1 MILFNRNPL
10 NRLTFMGN
18 TYHGSKDVKLSVVEW
33 LSKKKHI
40 AIADYQ
46 RSYAWSESHV
56 TAFVET
62 LLDAL
67 ADEERGAGTRAPDI
81 GVVVIE
87 KTKSDETSSDTPS
100 SDASKEER
108 FHVVDGQ
115 QRLLTFSLLVA
126 ALCGETVCGTE
137 NVDRSQS
144 TRLRQLLHP
153 QNLESVIHARRTGR
167 RIRNVLSRRPALTAL
182 PAEERLALLSAVT
195 FSVVEFEHK
204 AGDGS
209 NAAVANFFEPLNTTA
224 KPLNGGQILKAYHM
238 GRILKDEPTQTWACQ
253 SRYEQWFRRSA
264 GEDFELRP
272 FEPVCFNTG
281 ERLSIE
287 RFIDSPVQDARYKL
301 GCGFVQAVQAL
312 LLGQGDWWWE
322 IARQGNERRLPFERL
337 EGTRRNAAPND
348 RPWRAAEPL
357 DFPEAE
363 GFFRTVARLGRVY
376 EAYCRELSALPDF
389 DGWSEEW
396 RKETGFSCL
405 PSLEEDD
412 PDRRPARLVV
422 SAAGRLAAFGNVL
435 KTWSEEGARLQEETA
450 LRAFCHFEEKKPAAI
465 AEQFLRA
472 KSWLGIGKEGENFH
486 VTFGFLSVAPIAVAL
501 LWCDRFPSSES
512 DEDILRLL
520 TLQLL
525 FANIQ
530 AQSHSVLRAL
540 AVPEAV
546 AAAHFSSDS
555 QGALWRFLKTAR
567 FEGTVWPRALESMLE
582 RMPGGLEEEASDVKP
597 SKEAKEALDEIRS
610 ILSQYL
616 SF

>member
-1 MILFNRNPL
+1 ME
-10 NRLTFMGN
+10 TADQ
-18 TYHGSKDVKLSVVEW
+18 GSKDLKRSVVKW
-33 LSKKKHI
+33 LCEKGHHI
-40 AIADYQ
+40 AVADYQ

-67 ADEERGAGTRAPDI
+67 ADEEKGAETRAPDI

-100 SDASKEER
+100 SDTSKEAR

-115 QRLLTFSLLVA
+115 QRLLTFSLLVV

-137 NVDRSQS
+137 NGDRNRSS
-144 TRLRQLLHP
+144 RLRQLLHP
-153 QNLESVIHARRTGR
+153 QNLESVIHARQVARK
-167 RIRNVLSRRPALTAL
+167 IRNLLSRRPEFRALEKL
-182 PAEERLALLSAVT
+182 DREGKLAWLAPVT
-195 FSVVEFEHK
+195 FSVVEFERK

-224 KPLNGGQILKAYHM
+224 KPLNGGQILKAHHM

-253 SRYEQWFRRSA
+253 SRYEQWIRRCSGA
-264 GEDFELRP
+264 DFELQP

-363 GFFRTVARLGRVY
+363 GFFRMTARLGRIY
-376 EAYCRELSALPDF
+376 DAYCRELSELTCLKSWA
-389 DGWSEEW
+389 E
-396 RKETGFSCL
+396 KNGFADRPL
-405 PSLEEDD
+405 LEEEDS
-412 PDRRPARLVV
+412 DRRPARLVV
-422 SAAGRLAAFGNVL
+422 SAARRLAAFGNVL
-435 KTWSEEGARLQEETA
+435 EKWSAEGSRLQEETA
-450 LRAFCHFEEKKPAAI
+450 LRAFCHFEEKKPATI

-472 KSWLGIGKEGENFH
+472 KSWLGIGREGENFH

-512 DEDILRLL
+512 DEDILWLL

-546 AAAHFSSDS
+546 VAAHFSSDS
-555 QGALWRFLKTAR
+555 QGALWRYLKTAR
-567 FEGTVWPRALESMLE
+567 FEGTVRPRALESMLE
-582 RMPGGLEEEASDVKP
+582 RMPGGREAVPSNVTPSDEEEK
-597 SKEAKEALDEIRS
+597 ALAELRS

>member
-1 MILFNRNPL
+1 
-10 NRLTFMGN
+10 MGN
-18 TYHGSKDVKLSVVEW
+18 TYHGSKDVKCSVVEW
-33 LSKKKHI
+33 LRGEDHV

-67 ADEERGAGTRAPDI
+67 ADQERGAGTRAPDI

-87 KTKSDETSSDTPS
+87 KTQSDEASSDTPS
-100 SDASKEER
+100 SDTSKEVR

-115 QRLLTFSLLVA
+115 QRLLTFSLLVV
-126 ALCGETVCGTE
+126 ALCGDAVCGPE

-144 TRLRQLLHP
+144 TRLQQLLHP

-167 RIRNVLSRRPALTAL
+167 KIRNVLTRRPALTAL
-182 PAEERLALLSAVT
+182 PAGERLALLSAVT
-195 FSVVEFEHK
+195 FSVVEFERK

-209 NAAVANFFEPLNTTA
+209 NAAVTNFFEPLNTTA

-281 ERLSIE
+281 EHLSIE
-287 RFIDSPVQDARYKL
+287 RFIDSPAQDARYKL

-337 EGTRRNAAPND
+337 EGTRRNAALND

-363 GFFRTVARLGRVY
+363 GFFRMTARLGRIY
-376 EAYCRELSALPDF
+376 DAYCRELSELTCLKSWA
-389 DGWSEEW
+389 E
-396 RKETGFSCL
+396 KNGFADRPL
-405 PSLEEDD
+405 LEEEDS
-412 PDRRPARLVV
+412 DRRPARLVV
-422 SAAGRLAAFGNVL
+422 SAARRLAAFGSVL
-435 KTWSEEGARLQEETA
+435 EKWSAEGSRLQEETA
-450 LRAFCHFEEKKPAAI
+450 LRAFCHFEEKKPATI

-472 KSWLGIGKEGENFH
+472 KSWLGIGREGENFH

-567 FEGTVWPRALESMLE
+567 FEGTTRPRALESMLE
-582 RMPGGLEEEASDVKP
+582 RMPGGREAVPSNVTPSDEEEK
-597 SKEAKEALDEIRS
+597 ALAELRS

>member
-1 MILFNRNPL
+1 M
-10 NRLTFMGN
+10 
-18 TYHGSKDVKLSVVEW
+18 
-33 LSKKKHI
+33 
-40 AIADYQ
+40 
-46 RSYAWSESHV
+46 
-56 TAFVET
+56 
-62 LLDAL
+62 
-67 ADEERGAGTRAPDI
+67 
-81 GVVVIE
+81 
-87 KTKSDETSSDTPS
+87 
-100 SDASKEER
+100 
-108 FHVVDGQ
+108 
-115 QRLLTFSLLVA
+115 
-126 ALCGETVCGTE
+126 
-137 NVDRSQS
+137 
-144 TRLRQLLHP
+144 
-153 QNLESVIHARRTGR
+153 
-167 RIRNVLSRRPALTAL
+167 
-182 PAEERLALLSAVT
+182 T
-195 FSVVEFEHK
+195 FSVVEFERK

-224 KPLNGGQILKAYHM
+224 KPLNGGQILKAHHM

-253 SRYEQWFRRSA
+253 SRYEQWIRRCSGA
-264 GEDFELRP
+264 DFELQP

-287 RFIDSPVQDARYKL
+287 RFIDSPAQDARYKL

-357 DFPEAE
+357 DFPEAD
-363 GFFRTVARLGRVY
+363 GFFRMTARLGRIY
-376 EAYCRELSALPDF
+376 DAYCRELSELPDF
-389 DGWSEEW
+389 GGWSEEW
-396 RKETGFSCL
+396 RKKTGFFVL

-546 AAAHFSSDS
+546 VAAHFSSDS
-555 QGALWRFLKTAR
+555 QGALWRYLKTAR
-567 FEGTVWPRALESMLE
+567 FEGTVRPRALESMLE
-582 RMPGGLEEEASDVKP
+582 RMPGGREAVPSNVTPSDEEEK
-597 SKEAKEALDEIRS
+597 ALAELRS

>member
-1 MILFNRNPL
+1 
-10 NRLTFMGN
+10 MGN
-18 TYHGSKDVKLSVVEW
+18 TYHGSKDVKCSVVEW
-33 LSKKKHI
+33 LRGEDHV

-67 ADEERGAGTRAPDI
+67 ADEEKGTGTRAPDI

-100 SDASKEER
+100 SDTSKEAR

-115 QRLLTFSLLVA
+115 QRLLTFSLLVV

-137 NVDRSQS
+137 NGDRNRSS
-144 TRLRQLLHP
+144 RLRQLLHP
-153 QNLESVIHARRTGR
+153 QNLESVIHARQVARK
-167 RIRNVLSRRPALTAL
+167 IRNLLSRRPEFRALEKL
-182 PAEERLALLSAVT
+182 DREGKLAWLAPVT
-195 FSVVEFEHK
+195 FSVVEFERK

-209 NAAVANFFEPLNTTA
+209 NAEVANFFEPLNTTA
-224 KPLNGGQILKAYHM
+224 KPLNGGQILKAHHM
-238 GRILKDEPTQTWACQ
+238 GRILQDEPTQTWACQ
-253 SRYEQWFRRSA
+253 SRYEQWIRRCSGA
-264 GEDFELRP
+264 DFELQP

-287 RFIDSPVQDARYKL
+287 RFIDSPAQDARYKL

-363 GFFRTVARLGRVY
+363 GFFRLTARLGRIY
-376 EAYCRELSALPDF
+376 DAYCRELSELTCLKSWA
-389 DGWSEEW
+389 E
-396 RKETGFSCL
+396 KNGFADRPL
-405 PSLEEDD
+405 LEEEDS
-412 PDRRPARLVV
+412 DRRPARLVV
-422 SAAGRLAAFGNVL
+422 SAARRLAAFGNVL
-435 KTWSEEGARLQEETA
+435 EKWSAEGSRLQEETA
-450 LRAFCHFEEKKPAAI
+450 LRAFCHFEEKKPATI

-472 KSWLGIGKEGENFH
+472 KSWLGIGREGENFH

-546 AAAHFSSDS
+546 VAAHFSSDS
-555 QGALWRFLKTAR
+555 QGALWRYLKTAR
-567 FEGTVWPRALESMLE
+567 FEGTVRPRALESMLE
-582 RMPGGLEEEASDVKP
+582 RMPGGREAVPSNVTPSDEEEK
-597 SKEAKEALDEIRS
+597 ALAELRS

>member
-1 MILFNRNPL
+1 
-10 NRLTFMGN
+10 MGN
-18 TYHGSKDVKLSVVEW
+18 TYHGSKDVKCSVVEW
-33 LSKKKHI
+33 LRGEDHV

-67 ADEERGAGTRAPDI
+67 ADEEKGAGTRAPDI

-100 SDASKEER
+100 SDTSKEAR

-115 QRLLTFSLLVA
+115 QRLLTFFLLVV

-137 NVDRSQS
+137 NGDRNRLS
-144 TRLRQLLHP
+144 RLRQLLHP
-153 QNLESVIHARRTGR
+153 QNLESVIHARQVARK
-167 RIRNVLSRRPALTAL
+167 IRNLLSRRPEFRALEKL
-182 PAEERLALLSAVT
+182 DREGKLAWLAPVT
-195 FSVVEFEHK
+195 FSVVEFERK

-224 KPLNGGQILKAYHM
+224 KPLNGGQILKAHHM

-264 GEDFELRP
+264 GQDFELRP

-348 RPWRAAEPL
+348 PPWRAAEPL

-363 GFFRTVARLGRVY
+363 GFFRMTARLGRIY
-376 EAYCRELSALPDF
+376 DAYCRELSELTCLKSWA
-389 DGWSEEW
+389 E
-396 RKETGFSCL
+396 KNGFADRPL
-405 PSLEEDD
+405 LEEEDS
-412 PDRRPARLVV
+412 DRRPARLVV
-422 SAAGRLAAFGNVL
+422 SAARRLAAFGNVL
-435 KTWSEEGARLQEETA
+435 EKWSAEGSRLQEETA
-450 LRAFCHFEEKKPAAI
+450 LRAFCHFEEKKPATI

-472 KSWLGIGKEGENFH
+472 KSWLGIGREGENFH

-546 AAAHFSSDS
+546 VAAHFSSDS
-555 QGALWRFLKTAR
+555 QGALWRYLKTAR
-567 FEGTVWPRALESMLE
+567 FEGTVRPRALESMLE
-582 RMPGGLEEEASDVKP
+582 RMPGGREAVPSNVTPSDEEEK
-597 SKEAKEALDEIRS
+597 ALAELRS

>member
-1 MILFNRNPL
+1 MENVD
-10 NRLTFMGN
+10 
-18 TYHGSKDVKLSVVEW
+18 HGSKDLKQSVVEW
-33 LSKKKHI
+33 LCEEGHHI

-81 GVVVIE
+81 GVMVIE
-87 KTKSDETSSDTPS
+87 KTKSDETSS
-100 SDASKEER
+100 SDMPKEVR

-115 QRLLTFSLLVA
+115 QRLLTFSLLVV
-126 ALCGETVCGTE
+126 ALCGDAVCGPE

-144 TRLRQLLHP
+144 TRLQQLLHP

-167 RIRNVLSRRPALTAL
+167 KIRNVLSRRPALTAL

-281 ERLSIE
+281 EHLSIE
-287 RFIDSPVQDARYKL
+287 RFIDSPFQDTRYKL

-312 LLGQGDWWWE
+312 LLGQGYWWWE

-337 EGTRRNAAPND
+337 EGTRRNAALND

-363 GFFRTVARLGRVY
+363 GFFRMTARLGRIY
-376 EAYCRELSALPDF
+376 DAYCRELSRLPCLKS
-389 DGWSEEW
+389 WAE
-396 RKETGFSCL
+396 KNGFADRPL
-405 PSLEEDD
+405 LEEDD

-422 SAAGRLAAFGNVL
+422 SAACRLAAFGNVL
-435 KTWSEEGARLQEETA
+435 EKWSAEGSRLQEETA

-472 KSWLGIGKEGENFH
+472 KSWLGIGKEGADFH

-567 FEGTVWPRALESMLE
+567 FEGTTRPRAIESMLD
-582 RMPGGLEEEASDVKP
+582 RMPGGREEEPSDLKLSP
-597 SKEAKEALDEIRS
+597 EQEEALAELRS

>member
-1 MILFNRNPL
+1 ME
-10 NRLTFMGN
+10 TADQ
-18 TYHGSKDVKLSVVEW
+18 GSKDLKRSVVKW
-33 LSKKKHI
+33 LCEKGHHI
-40 AIADYQ
+40 AVADYQ

-67 ADEERGAGTRAPDI
+67 ADQERGAGTRAPDI

-87 KTKSDETSSDTPS
+87 KTQSDEASSDTPS
-100 SDASKEER
+100 SDTSKEVR

-115 QRLLTFSLLVA
+115 QRLLTFSLLVV
-126 ALCGETVCGTE
+126 ALCGDAVCGPE

-144 TRLRQLLHP
+144 TRLQQLLHP

-195 FSVVEFEHK
+195 FSVVEFDRK

-363 GFFRTVARLGRVY
+363 GFFRMTARLGRIY
-376 EAYCRELSALPDF
+376 DAYCRELSELTCLKSWA
-389 DGWSEEW
+389 E
-396 RKETGFSCL
+396 KNGFADRPL
-405 PSLEEDD
+405 LEEEDS
-412 PDRRPARLVV
+412 DRRPARLVV
-422 SAAGRLAAFGNVL
+422 SAARRLAAFGNVL
-435 KTWSEEGARLQEETA
+435 EKWSAEGSRLQEETA
-450 LRAFCHFEEKKPAAI
+450 LRAFCHFEEKKLATI

-472 KSWLGIGKEGENFH
+472 KSWLGIGREGENFH

-546 AAAHFSSDS
+546 VAAHFSSDS
-555 QGALWRFLKTAR
+555 QGALWRYLKTAR
-567 FEGTVWPRALESMLE
+567 FEGTVRPRALESMLE
-582 RMPGGLEEEASDVKP
+582 RMPGGREAVPSNVTPSDEEEK
-597 SKEAKEALDEIRS
+597 ALAELRS

>member
-1 MILFNRNPL
+1 ME
-10 NRLTFMGN
+10 TADQ
-18 TYHGSKDVKLSVVEW
+18 GSKDLKRSVVKW
-33 LSKKKHI
+33 LCEKGHHI
-40 AIADYQ
+40 AVADYQ

-67 ADEERGAGTRAPDI
+67 ADEEKGAGTRAPDI

-253 SRYEQWFRRSA
+253 SRYEQWIRRCSGA
-264 GEDFELRP
+264 DFELRP

-472 KSWLGIGKEGENFH
+472 KSWLGIGREGENFH

-567 FEGTVWPRALESMLE
+567 FEGTARPRALESMLE
-582 RMPGGLEEEASDVKP
+582 RMPGGREAVPANVTPSDEEEK
-597 SKEAKEALDEIRS
+597 ALAELRS

>member
-1 MILFNRNPL
+1 
-10 NRLTFMGN
+10 MGN
-18 TYHGSKDVKLSVVEW
+18 TYHGSKDVKCSVVEW
-33 LSKKKHI
+33 LRGEDHV

-67 ADEERGAGTRAPDI
+67 ADQERGAGTRAPDI

-87 KTKSDETSSDTPS
+87 KTQSDEASSDTPS
-100 SDASKEER
+100 SDTSKEVR

-115 QRLLTFSLLVA
+115 QRLLTFSLLVV
-126 ALCGETVCGTE
+126 ALCGDAVCGPE

-144 TRLRQLLHP
+144 TRLQQLLHP

-195 FSVVEFEHK
+195 FSVVEFDRK

-363 GFFRTVARLGRVY
+363 GFFRMTARLGRIY
-376 EAYCRELSALPDF
+376 DAYCRELSELTCLKSWA
-389 DGWSEEW
+389 E
-396 RKETGFSCL
+396 KNGFADRPL
-405 PSLEEDD
+405 LEEEDS
-412 PDRRPARLVV
+412 DRRPARLVV
-422 SAAGRLAAFGNVL
+422 SAARRLAAFGNVL
-435 KTWSEEGARLQEETA
+435 EKWSAEGSRLQEETA
-450 LRAFCHFEEKKPAAI
+450 LRAFCHFEEKKPATI

-472 KSWLGIGKEGENFH
+472 KSWLGIGREGENFH

-546 AAAHFSSDS
+546 VAAHFSSDS
-555 QGALWRFLKTAR
+555 QGALWRYLKTAR
-567 FEGTVWPRALESMLE
+567 FEGTVRPRALESMLE
-582 RMPGGLEEEASDVKP
+582 RMPGGREAVPSNVTPSDEEEK
-597 SKEAKEALDEIRS
+597 ALAELRS

>member
-1 MILFNRNPL
+1 ME
-10 NRLTFMGN
+10 TADQ
-18 TYHGSKDVKLSVVEW
+18 GSKDLKRSVVKW
-33 LSKKKHI
+33 LCEKGHHI
-40 AIADYQ
+40 AVADYQ

-67 ADEERGAGTRAPDI
+67 ADEEKGAGTRAPDI

-100 SDASKEER
+100 SDTSKEAR

-115 QRLLTFSLLVA
+115 QRLLTFSLLVV

-137 NVDRSQS
+137 NGDRNRSS
-144 TRLRQLLHP
+144 RLRQLLHP

-195 FSVVEFEHK
+195 FSVVGFERK

-363 GFFRTVARLGRVY
+363 GFFRMTARLGRIY
-376 EAYCRELSALPDF
+376 DAYCRELSTLPCLKA
-389 DGWSEEW
+389 WSE
-396 RKETGFSCL
+396 KNGFADHPL
-405 PSLEEDD
+405 LKDDD

-422 SAAGRLAAFGNVL
+422 SAARRLAAFGNIL
-435 KTWSEEGARLQEETA
+435 EKWSAEGARLQEETA
-450 LRAFCHFEEKKPAAI
+450 LRAFCHFEEKKPATI

-472 KSWLGIGKEGENFH
+472 KSWLGIGREGENFH

-546 AAAHFSSDS
+546 VAAHFSSDS
-555 QGALWRFLKTAR
+555 QGALWRYLKTAR
-567 FEGTVWPRALESMLE
+567 FEGTVRPRALESMLE
-582 RMPGGLEEEASDVKP
+582 RMPGGREAVPSNVTPSDEEEK
-597 SKEAKEALDEIRS
+597 ALAELRS

>member
-1 MILFNRNPL
+1 
-10 NRLTFMGN
+10 MGN
-18 TYHGSKDVKLSVVEW
+18 TYHGSKDVKCSVVEW
-33 LSKKKHI
+33 LRGEDHV

-67 ADEERGAGTRAPDI
+67 ADQERGAGTRAPDI

-87 KTKSDETSSDTPS
+87 KTQSDEASSDTPS
-100 SDASKEER
+100 SDTSKEVR

-115 QRLLTFSLLVA
+115 QRLLTFSLLVV
-126 ALCGETVCGTE
+126 ALCGDAVCGPE

-144 TRLRQLLHP
+144 TRLQQLLHP

-167 RIRNVLSRRPALTAL
+167 KIRNVLTRRPALTAL

-195 FSVVEFEHK
+195 FFVVEFERK

-209 NAAVANFFEPLNTTA
+209 NAAVTNFFEPLNTTA

-281 ERLSIE
+281 EHLSIE
-287 RFIDSPVQDARYKL
+287 RFIDSPAQDARYKL

-337 EGTRRNAAPND
+337 EGTRRNAALND

-363 GFFRTVARLGRVY
+363 GFFRMTARLGRIY
-376 EAYCRELSALPDF
+376 DAYCRELSELTCLKSWA
-389 DGWSEEW
+389 E
-396 RKETGFSCL
+396 KNGFADRPL
-405 PSLEEDD
+405 LEEEDS
-412 PDRRPARLVV
+412 DRRPARLVV
-422 SAAGRLAAFGNVL
+422 SAARRLAAFGNVL
-435 KTWSEEGARLQEETA
+435 EKWSAEGSRLQEETA
-450 LRAFCHFEEKKPAAI
+450 LRAFCHFEEKKPATI

-472 KSWLGIGKEGENFH
+472 KSWLGIGREGENFH

-546 AAAHFSSDS
+546 VAAHFSSDS
-555 QGALWRFLKTAR
+555 QGALWRYLKTAR
-567 FEGTVWPRALESMLE
+567 FEGTVRPRALESMLE
-582 RMPGGLEEEASDVKP
+582 RMPGGREAVPSNVTPSDEEEK
-597 SKEAKEALDEIRS
+597 ALAELRS

>member
-1 MILFNRNPL
+1 
-10 NRLTFMGN
+10 MGN
-18 TYHGSKDVKLSVVEW
+18 TYHGSKDVKCSVVEW
-33 LSKKKHI
+33 LRGEDHV

-67 ADEERGAGTRAPDI
+67 ADQERGAGTRAPDI

-87 KTKSDETSSDTPS
+87 KTQSDEASSDTPS
-100 SDASKEER
+100 SDTSKEER

-195 FSVVEFEHK
+195 FSVVEFERK

-224 KPLNGGQILKAYHM
+224 KPLNGGQILKAHHM

-253 SRYEQWFRRSA
+253 SRYEQWIRRCSGA
-264 GEDFELRP
+264 DFELQP

-281 ERLSIE
+281 EHLSIE
-287 RFIDSPVQDARYKL
+287 RFIDSPAQDARYKL

-363 GFFRTVARLGRVY
+363 GFFRMTARLGRIY
-376 EAYCRELSALPDF
+376 DAYCRELSELTCLKSWA
-389 DGWSEEW
+389 E
-396 RKETGFSCL
+396 KNGFADRPL
-405 PSLEEDD
+405 LEEEDS
-412 PDRRPARLVV
+412 DRRPARLVV
-422 SAAGRLAAFGNVL
+422 SAARRLAAFGNVL
-435 KTWSEEGARLQEETA
+435 EKWSAEGSRLQEETA
-450 LRAFCHFEEKKPAAI
+450 LRAFCHFEEKKPATI

-472 KSWLGIGKEGENFH
+472 KSWLGIGREGENFH

-546 AAAHFSSDS
+546 VAAHFSSDS
-555 QGALWRFLKTAR
+555 QGALWRYLKTAR
-567 FEGTVWPRALESMLE
+567 FEGTVRPRALESMLE
-582 RMPGGLEEEASDVKP
+582 RMPGGREAVPSNVTPSDEEEK
-597 SKEAKEALDEIRS
+597 ALAELRS

>member
-1 MILFNRNPL
+1 
-10 NRLTFMGN
+10 MGN
-18 TYHGSKDVKLSVVEW
+18 TYHGSKDVKCSVVEW
-33 LSKKKHI
+33 LRGEDHV

-67 ADEERGAGTRAPDI
+67 ADQERGAGTHAPDI

-87 KTKSDETSSDTPS
+87 KTQSDEASSDTPS
-100 SDASKEER
+100 SDTSKEVR

-115 QRLLTFSLLVA
+115 QRLLTFSLLVV
-126 ALCGETVCGTE
+126 ALCGDAVCGPE

-144 TRLRQLLHP
+144 TRLQQLLHP

-167 RIRNVLSRRPALTAL
+167 KIRIVLTRRPALTAL

-195 FSVVEFEHK
+195 FSVVEFERK

-209 NAAVANFFEPLNTTA
+209 NAAVTNFFEPLNTTA

-253 SRYEQWFRRSA
+253 SRYKQWFRRSA

-281 ERLSIE
+281 EHLSIE
-287 RFIDSPVQDARYKL
+287 RFIDSPAQDARYKL

-363 GFFRTVARLGRVY
+363 GFFRMTARLGRIY
-376 EAYCRELSALPDF
+376 DAYCRELSELTCLKSWA
-389 DGWSEEW
+389 E
-396 RKETGFSCL
+396 KNGFADRPL
-405 PSLEEDD
+405 LEEEDS
-412 PDRRPARLVV
+412 DRRPARLVV
-422 SAAGRLAAFGNVL
+422 SAARRLAAFGNVL
-435 KTWSEEGARLQEETA
+435 EKWSAEGSRLQEETA
-450 LRAFCHFEEKKPAAI
+450 LRAFCHFEEKKPATI

-472 KSWLGIGKEGENFH
+472 KSWLGIGREGENFH

-546 AAAHFSSDS
+546 VAAHFSSDS
-555 QGALWRFLKTAR
+555 QGALWRYLKTAR
-567 FEGTVWPRALESMLE
+567 FEGTVRPRALESMLE
-582 RMPGGLEEEASDVKP
+582 RMPGGREAVPSNVTPSDEEEK
-597 SKEAKEALDEIRS
+597 ALAELRS

>member
-1 MILFNRNPL
+1 MSEIEFTP
-10 NRLTFMGN
+10 
-18 TYHGSKDVKLSVVEW
+18 KDLKRSVVKW
-33 LSKKKHI
+33 LYEKGHHI
-40 AIADYQ
+40 AVADYQ

-67 ADEERGAGTRAPDI
+67 ADEEKGAGTRAPDI

-100 SDASKEER
+100 SDTSKEAR

-115 QRLLTFSLLVA
+115 QRLLTFSLLVV

-137 NVDRSQS
+137 NGDRNRSS
-144 TRLRQLLHP
+144 RLRQLLHP
-153 QNLESVIHARRTGR
+153 QNLESVIHARQVARK
-167 RIRNVLSRRPALTAL
+167 IRNLLSRRPEFRALEKL
-182 PAEERLALLSAVT
+182 DREGKLAWLAPVT
-195 FSVVEFEHK
+195 FSVVEFERK

-209 NAAVANFFEPLNTTA
+209 NAEVANFFEPLNTTA

-281 ERLSIE
+281 EHLSIE
-287 RFIDSPVQDARYKL
+287 RFIDSPAQDARYKL

-337 EGTRRNAAPND
+337 EGTRRNAALND

-363 GFFRTVARLGRVY
+363 GFFRMTARLGRIY
-376 EAYCRELSALPDF
+376 DAYCRELSELTCLKSWA
-389 DGWSEEW
+389 E
-396 RKETGFSCL
+396 KNGFADRPL
-405 PSLEEDD
+405 LEEEDS
-412 PDRRPARLVV
+412 DRRPARLVV
-422 SAAGRLAAFGNVL
+422 SAARRLAAFGNVL
-435 KTWSEEGARLQEETA
+435 EKWSAEGSRLQEETA
-450 LRAFCHFEEKKPAAI
+450 LRAFCHFEEKKPATI

-472 KSWLGIGKEGENFH
+472 KSWLGIGREGENFH

-546 AAAHFSSDS
+546 VAAHFSSDS
-555 QGALWRFLKTAR
+555 QGALWRYLKTAR
-567 FEGTVWPRALESMLE
+567 FEGTVRPRALESMLE
-582 RMPGGLEEEASDVKP
+582 RMPGGREAVPSNVTPSDEEEK
-597 SKEAKEALDEIRS
+597 ALAELRS

>member
-1 MILFNRNPL
+1 
-10 NRLTFMGN
+10 MGN
-18 TYHGSKDVKLSVVEW
+18 TYHGSKDVKCSVVEW
-33 LSKKKHI
+33 LRGEDHV

-67 ADEERGAGTRAPDI
+67 ADEEKGAGTRAPDI

-100 SDASKEER
+100 SDTSKEAR

-115 QRLLTFSLLVA
+115 QRLLTFSLLVV

-137 NVDRSQS
+137 NGDRNRSS
-144 TRLRQLLHP
+144 RLRQLLHP
-153 QNLESVIHARRTGR
+153 QNLESVIHARQVARK
-167 RIRNVLSRRPALTAL
+167 IRNLLSRRPEFRALEKL
-182 PAEERLALLSAVT
+182 DREGKLAWLAPVT
-195 FSVVEFEHK
+195 FSVVEFERK

-209 NAAVANFFEPLNTTA
+209 NAAVSNFFEPLNTTA
-224 KPLNGGQILKAYHM
+224 KPLNGGQILKAHHM

-264 GEDFELRP
+264 GQDFELRP

-363 GFFRTVARLGRVY
+363 GFFRMTARLGRIY
-376 EAYCRELSALPDF
+376 DAYCRELSELTCLKSWA
-389 DGWSEEW
+389 E
-396 RKETGFSCL
+396 KNGFADRPL
-405 PSLEEDD
+405 LEEEDS
-412 PDRRPARLVV
+412 DRRPARLVV
-422 SAAGRLAAFGNVL
+422 SAARRLAAFGNVL
-435 KTWSEEGARLQEETA
+435 EKWSAEGSRLQEETA
-450 LRAFCHFEEKKPAAI
+450 LRAFCHFEEKKPATI

-472 KSWLGIGKEGENFH
+472 KSWLGIGREGENFH

-546 AAAHFSSDS
+546 VAAHFSSDS
-555 QGALWRFLKTAR
+555 QGALWRYLKTAR
-567 FEGTVWPRALESMLE
+567 FEGTVRPRALESMLE
-582 RMPGGLEEEASDVKP
+582 RMPGGREAVPSNVTPSDEEEK
-597 SKEAKEALDEIRS
+597 ALAELRS

>member
-1 MILFNRNPL
+1 MSEIEFTP
-10 NRLTFMGN
+10 
-18 TYHGSKDVKLSVVEW
+18 KDLKRSVVDW
-33 LSKKKHI
+33 LERHP
-40 AIADYQ
+40 AAVADYQ

-67 ADEERGAGTRAPDI
+67 ADEEKGAGTRAPDI

-100 SDASKEER
+100 SDTSKEAR

-115 QRLLTFSLLVA
+115 QRLLTFSLLVV

-137 NVDRSQS
+137 NGDRNRSS
-144 TRLRQLLHP
+144 RLRQLLHP
-153 QNLESVIHARRTGR
+153 QNLESVIHARQVARK
-167 RIRNVLSRRPALTAL
+167 IRNLLSRRPEFRALEKL
-182 PAEERLALLSAVT
+182 DREGKLAWLAPVT
-195 FSVVEFEHK
+195 FSVVEFERK

-224 KPLNGGQILKAYHM
+224 KPLNGGQILKAHHM

-253 SRYEQWFRRSA
+253 SRYEQWIRQCSGA
-264 GEDFELRP
+264 DFELQP

-363 GFFRTVARLGRVY
+363 GFFRMTARLGRIY
-376 EAYCRELSALPDF
+376 DAYCRELSELTCLKSWA
-389 DGWSEEW
+389 E
-396 RKETGFSCL
+396 KNGFADRPL
-405 PSLEEDD
+405 LEEEDS
-412 PDRRPARLVV
+412 DRRPAKLVV
-422 SAAGRLAAFGNVL
+422 SAARRLAAFGNVL
-435 KTWSEEGARLQEETA
+435 EKWSSEGSRLQEETA
-450 LRAFCHFEEKKPAAI
+450 LRAFCHFEEKKPATI

-472 KSWLGIGKEGENFH
+472 KSWLGIGREGENFH

-546 AAAHFSSDS
+546 VAAHFSSDS
-555 QGALWRFLKTAR
+555 QGALWRYLKTAR
-567 FEGTVWPRALESMLE
+567 FEGTVRPRVLESMLE
-582 RMPGGLEEEASDVKP
+582 RMPGGREAVPSNVTPSDEEEK
-597 SKEAKEALDEIRS
+597 ALAELRS

>member
-1 MILFNRNPL
+1 
-10 NRLTFMGN
+10 MGN
-18 TYHGSKDVKLSVVEW
+18 TYHGSKDVKCSVVEW
-33 LSKKKHI
+33 LRGEDHV

-67 ADEERGAGTRAPDI
+67 ADQERGAGTRAPDI

-87 KTKSDETSSDTPS
+87 KTQSDEASSDTPS
-100 SDASKEER
+100 SDTSKEVR

-115 QRLLTFSLLVA
+115 QRLLTFSLLVV
-126 ALCGETVCGTE
+126 ALCGDAVCGPE

-144 TRLRQLLHP
+144 TRLQQLLHL

-167 RIRNVLSRRPALTAL
+167 KIRNVLTRRPALTAL

-195 FSVVEFEHK
+195 FSVVEFERK

-209 NAAVANFFEPLNTTA
+209 NAAVTNFFEPLNTTA

-281 ERLSIE
+281 EHLSIE
-287 RFIDSPVQDARYKL
+287 RFIDSPAQDARYKL

-337 EGTRRNAAPND
+337 EGTRRNAALND

-357 DFPEAE
+357 DFPEAD
-363 GFFRTVARLGRVY
+363 GFFRMTARLGRIY
-376 EAYCRELSALPDF
+376 DAYCRELSELTCLKSWA
-389 DGWSEEW
+389 E
-396 RKETGFSCL
+396 KNGFADRPL
-405 PSLEEDD
+405 LEEEDS
-412 PDRRPARLVV
+412 DRRPARLVV
-422 SAAGRLAAFGNVL
+422 SAARRLAAFGNVL
-435 KTWSEEGARLQEETA
+435 EKWSAEGSRLQEETA

-486 VTFGFLSVAPIAVAL
+486 VTFGFLSVATIAVAL

-546 AAAHFSSDS
+546 VAAHFSSDS
-555 QGALWRFLKTAR
+555 QGALWRYLKTAR
-567 FEGTVWPRALESMLE
+567 FEGTVRPRALESMLE
-582 RMPGGLEEEASDVKP
+582 RMPGGREAVPSNVTPSDEEEK
-597 SKEAKEALDEIRS
+597 ALAELRS

>member
-1 MILFNRNPL
+1 ME
-10 NRLTFMGN
+10 TADQ
-18 TYHGSKDVKLSVVEW
+18 GSKDLKRSVVKW
-33 LSKKKHI
+33 LCEKGHHI
-40 AIADYQ
+40 AVADYQ

-67 ADEERGAGTRAPDI
+67 ADEKKGAGTRAPDI

-100 SDASKEER
+100 SDTSKEAR

-115 QRLLTFSLLVA
+115 QRLLTFSLLVV

-137 NVDRSQS
+137 NGDRNRSS
-144 TRLRQLLHP
+144 RLRQLLHP
-153 QNLESVIHARRTGR
+153 QNLESVIHARQVARK
-167 RIRNVLSRRPALTAL
+167 IRNLLSRRPEFRALEKL
-182 PAEERLALLSAVT
+182 DREGKLAWLAPVT
-195 FSVVEFEHK
+195 FSVVEFERK

-224 KPLNGGQILKAYHM
+224 KPLNGGQILKAHHM

-422 SAAGRLAAFGNVL
+422 SAACRLAAFGNVL
-435 KTWSEEGARLQEETA
+435 ERWSAEGSRLQEETA

-472 KSWLGIGKEGENFH
+472 KSWLGIGREGENFH

-555 QGALWRFLKTAR
+555 QGALWRFMKTAR
-567 FEGTVWPRALESMLE
+567 FEGTVRPRAFESMLE
-582 RMPGGLEEEASDVKP
+582 RMPGGLEEEASDVKL

>member
-1 MILFNRNPL
+1 ME
-10 NRLTFMGN
+10 TADQ
-18 TYHGSKDVKLSVVEW
+18 GSKDLKRSVVKW
-33 LSKKKHI
+33 LCEKGHHI
-40 AIADYQ
+40 AVADYQ

-67 ADEERGAGTRAPDI
+67 ADQERGAGTRAPDI

-87 KTKSDETSSDTPS
+87 KTQSDEASSDTPS
-100 SDASKEER
+100 SDTSKEVR

-115 QRLLTFSLLVA
+115 QRLLTFSLLVV
-126 ALCGETVCGTE
+126 ALCGDAVCGPE

-144 TRLRQLLHP
+144 TRLQQLLHP

-195 FSVVEFEHK
+195 FSVVEFDRK

-363 GFFRTVARLGRVY
+363 GFFRMTARLGRIY
-376 EAYCRELSALPDF
+376 DAYCRELSELTCLKSWA
-389 DGWSEEW
+389 E
-396 RKETGFSCL
+396 KNGFADRPL
-405 PSLEEDD
+405 LEEEDS
-412 PDRRPARLVV
+412 DRRPARLVV
-422 SAAGRLAAFGNVL
+422 SAARRLAAFGNVL
-435 KTWSEEGARLQEETA
+435 EKWSAEGSRLQEETA
-450 LRAFCHFEEKKPAAI
+450 LRAFCHFEEKKPATI

-472 KSWLGIGKEGENFH
+472 KSWLGIGREGENFH

-546 AAAHFSSDS
+546 VAAHFSSDS
-555 QGALWRFLKTAR
+555 QGALWRYLKTAR
-567 FEGTVWPRALESMLE
+567 FEGTVRPRALESMLE
-582 RMPGGLEEEASDVKP
+582 RMPGGREAVPSNVTPSDEEEK
-597 SKEAKEALDEIRS
+597 ALAELRS

>member
-1 MILFNRNPL
+1 MENVD
-10 NRLTFMGN
+10 
-18 TYHGSKDVKLSVVEW
+18 HGSKDLKQSVVEW
-33 LSKKKHI
+33 LCEEGHHI

-81 GVVVIE
+81 GVMVIE
-87 KTKSDETSSDTPS
+87 KTKSDETSS
-100 SDASKEER
+100 SDMPKEVR

-115 QRLLTFSLLVA
+115 QRLLTFSLLVV
-126 ALCGETVCGTE
+126 ALCGDAVCGPE

-144 TRLRQLLHP
+144 TRLQQLLHP

-167 RIRNVLSRRPALTAL
+167 KIRNVLSRRPALTAL

-238 GRILKDEPTQTWACQ
+238 GRVLKDEPTQTWASQ
-253 SRYEQWFRRSA
+253 SRYEQWFRRSS

-281 ERLSIE
+281 EHLSIE

-337 EGTRRNAAPND
+337 EGTRRNAALND

-389 DGWSEEW
+389 DGWSKEW
-396 RKETGFSCL
+396 RKETGFSRL

-422 SAAGRLAAFGNVL
+422 SAACRLAAFGNVL
-435 KTWSEEGARLQEETA
+435 EKWSAEGLRLQEETA
-450 LRAFCHFEEKKPAAI
+450 LRAFCRFEEKKPAAI
-465 AEQFLRA
+465 AERFLRA
-472 KSWLGIGKEGENFH
+472 GSWLAIGQEGENFH
-486 VTFGFLSVAPIAVAL
+486 VTFGFLSVAPMAVAL

-530 AQSHSVLRAL
+530 AQSHSVLRVL

-582 RMPGGLEEEASDVKP
+582 RMPGGREAVPSKVMSSEEEK
-597 SKEAKEALDEIRS
+597 KALAELRS
-610 ILSQYL
+610 ILPQYL

>member
-1 MILFNRNPL
+1 ME
-10 NRLTFMGN
+10 TADQ
-18 TYHGSKDVKLSVVEW
+18 GSKDLKRSVVKW
-33 LSKKKHI
+33 LCEKGHHI
-40 AIADYQ
+40 AVADYQ

-67 ADEERGAGTRAPDI
+67 ADEEKGAGTRAPDI

-100 SDASKEER
+100 SDTSKEAR

-115 QRLLTFSLLVA
+115 QRLLTFSLLVV

-137 NVDRSQS
+137 NGDRNRSS
-144 TRLRQLLHP
+144 RLRQLLHP
-153 QNLESVIHARRTGR
+153 QNLESVIHARQVARK
-167 RIRNVLSRRPALTAL
+167 IRNLLSRRPEFRALEKL
-182 PAEERLALLSAVT
+182 DREGKLAWLAPVT
-195 FSVVEFEHK
+195 FSVVEFERK

-224 KPLNGGQILKAYHM
+224 KPLNGGQILKAHHM

-253 SRYEQWFRRSA
+253 SRYEQWIRRCSGA
-264 GEDFELRP
+264 DFELQP

-322 IARQGNERRLPFERL
+322 IASQGNERRLPFERL

-363 GFFRTVARLGRVY
+363 GFFRMTARLGRIY
-376 EAYCRELSALPDF
+376 DAYCRELSELTCLKSWA
-389 DGWSEEW
+389 E
-396 RKETGFSCL
+396 KNGFADRPL
-405 PSLEEDD
+405 LEEEDS
-412 PDRRPARLVV
+412 DRRPARLVV
-422 SAAGRLAAFGNVL
+422 SAARRLAAFGNVL
-435 KTWSEEGARLQEETA
+435 EKWSAEGSRLQEETA
-450 LRAFCHFEEKKPAAI
+450 LRAFCHFEEKKPATI

-472 KSWLGIGKEGENFH
+472 KSWLGIGREGENFH

-546 AAAHFSSDS
+546 VAAHFSSDS
-555 QGALWRFLKTAR
+555 QGALWRYLKTAR
-567 FEGTVWPRALESMLE
+567 FEGTVRPRALESMLE
-582 RMPGGLEEEASDVKP
+582 RMPGGREAVPSNVTPSDEEEK
-597 SKEAKEALDEIRS
+597 ALAELRS

>member
-1 MILFNRNPL
+1 MISFDCNPFNRM
-10 NRLTFMGN
+10 TSVK
-18 TYHGSKDVKLSVVEW
+18 TADQGSKDVKRSVVEW
-33 LSKKKHI
+33 LREKEHI
-40 AIADYQ
+40 AVSDYQ

-87 KTKSDETSSDTPS
+87 KTNSDETSSDTPS
-100 SDASKEER
+100 SDMSKEAR

-115 QRLLTFSLLVA
+115 QRLLTFSLLVV

-167 RIRNVLSRRPALTAL
+167 RIRNVLSRRPSLTAL
-182 PAEERLALLSAVT
+182 PAEDRLALLSSVT
-195 FSVVEFEHK
+195 FSVVEFERK
-204 AGDGS
+204 AGDNS

-224 KPLNGGQILKAYHM
+224 KPLNGGQILKAHHM

-253 SRYEQWFRRSA
+253 SRYEQWVRRCS
-264 GEDFELRP
+264 GVDFELQP
-272 FEPVCFNTG
+272 FDPVCFNTG

-287 RFIDSPVQDARYKL
+287 RFIDSPAQDARYKL

-348 RPWRAAEPL
+348 CPWRAAEPL
-357 DFPEAE
+357 DFPEAD
-363 GFFRTVARLGRVY
+363 GFFRMTARLGRIY
-376 EAYCRELSALPDF
+376 DAYCRELSRLPDF

-396 RKETGFSCL
+396 KKKTGFSGL
-405 PSLEEDD
+405 PSLEEVD

-422 SAAGRLAAFGNVL
+422 TAAGRLAAFGNVL
-435 KTWSEEGARLQEETA
+435 KAWSEEGARLQEETA
-450 LRAFCHFEEKKPAAI
+450 LRAFCRFEEKKPAAI
-465 AEQFLRA
+465 AERFLRA
-472 KSWLGIGKEGENFH
+472 GSWLAIGQEGENFH
-486 VTFGFLSVAPIAVAL
+486 VTFGFLSVAPMAVAL

-540 AVPEAV
+540 SVPEAV
-546 AAAHFSSDS
+546 AAAHFSTDS

-567 FEGTVWPRALESMLE
+567 FEGTVWPRALEAMLK
-582 RMPGGLEEEASDVKP
+582 RMPDGREAVPSNVTPSD
-597 SKEAKEALDEIRS
+597 EAKEALAELRS

>member
-1 MILFNRNPL
+1 
-10 NRLTFMGN
+10 MGN
-18 TYHGSKDVKLSVVEW
+18 TYHGSKDVKCSVVEW
-33 LSKKKHI
+33 LRGEDHV

-67 ADEERGAGTRAPDI
+67 ADQERGAGTRAPDI

-87 KTKSDETSSDTPS
+87 KTQSDEASSDTPS
-100 SDASKEER
+100 SDTSKEAR

-115 QRLLTFSLLVA
+115 QRLLTFSLLVV

-137 NVDRSQS
+137 NGDRNRSS
-144 TRLRQLLHP
+144 RLRQLLHP
-153 QNLESVIHARRTGR
+153 QNLESVIHARQVARK
-167 RIRNVLSRRPALTAL
+167 IRNLLSRRPEFRALEKL
-182 PAEERLALLSAVT
+182 DREGKLAWLAPVT
-195 FSVVEFEHK
+195 FSVVEFERK
-204 AGDGS
+204 AGAGS
-209 NAAVANFFEPLNTTA
+209 NAEVANFFEPLNTTA
-224 KPLNGGQILKAYHM
+224 KPLNGGQILKAHHM

-253 SRYEQWFRRSA
+253 SRYEQWIRRCSGA
-264 GEDFELRP
+264 DFELQP

-363 GFFRTVARLGRVY
+363 GFFRMTARLGRIY
-376 EAYCRELSALPDF
+376 DAYCRELSELTCLKSWA
-389 DGWSEEW
+389 E
-396 RKETGFSCL
+396 KNGFADRPL
-405 PSLEEDD
+405 LEEEDS
-412 PDRRPARLVV
+412 DRRPARLVV
-422 SAAGRLAAFGNVL
+422 SAARRLAAFGNVL
-435 KTWSEEGARLQEETA
+435 EKWSAEGSRLQEETA
-450 LRAFCHFEEKKPAAI
+450 LRAFCHFEEKKPATI

-472 KSWLGIGKEGENFH
+472 KSWLGIGREGENFH

-546 AAAHFSSDS
+546 VAAHFSSDS
-555 QGALWRFLKTAR
+555 QGALWRYQKTAR
-567 FEGTVWPRALESMLE
+567 FEGTVRPRALESMLE
-582 RMPGGLEEEASDVKP
+582 RMPGGREAVPSNVTPSDEEEK
-597 SKEAKEALDEIRS
+597 ALAELRS

>member
-1 MILFNRNPL
+1 
-10 NRLTFMGN
+10 
-18 TYHGSKDVKLSVVEW
+18 
-33 LSKKKHI
+33 
-40 AIADYQ
+40 
-46 RSYAWSESHV
+46 
-56 TAFVET
+56 
-62 LLDAL
+62 
-67 ADEERGAGTRAPDI
+67 
-81 GVVVIE
+81 
-87 KTKSDETSSDTPS
+87 
-100 SDASKEER
+100 
-108 FHVVDGQ
+108 
-115 QRLLTFSLLVA
+115 
-126 ALCGETVCGTE
+126 
-137 NVDRSQS
+137 
-144 TRLRQLLHP
+144 
-153 QNLESVIHARRTGR
+153 
-167 RIRNVLSRRPALTAL
+167 
-182 PAEERLALLSAVT
+182 
-195 FSVVEFEHK
+195 
-204 AGDGS
+204 
-209 NAAVANFFEPLNTTA
+209 
-224 KPLNGGQILKAYHM
+224 M

-253 SRYEQWFRRSA
+253 SRYEQWIRRCSGA
-264 GEDFELRP
+264 DFELQP

-287 RFIDSPVQDARYKL
+287 RFIDSPAQDARYKL

-422 SAAGRLAAFGNVL
+422 SAACRLAAFGNVL
-435 KTWSEEGARLQEETA
+435 ERWSAEGSRLQEETA

-472 KSWLGIGKEGENFH
+472 KSWLGIGREGENFH

-567 FEGTVWPRALESMLE
+567 FEGTARPRALESMLE
-582 RMPGGLEEEASDVKP
+582 RMPGGREAVPSNVTPSDEEEK
-597 SKEAKEALDEIRS
+597 ALAELRS

>member
-1 MILFNRNPL
+1 
-10 NRLTFMGN
+10 MGN
-18 TYHGSKDVKLSVVEW
+18 TYHGSKDVKCSVVEW
-33 LSKKKHI
+33 LRGEDHV

-67 ADEERGAGTRAPDI
+67 ADQERGAGTHAPDI

-87 KTKSDETSSDTPS
+87 KTQSDEASSDTPS
-100 SDASKEER
+100 SDTSKEVR

-115 QRLLTFSLLVA
+115 QRLLTFSLLVV
-126 ALCGETVCGTE
+126 ALCGDAVCGPE

-144 TRLRQLLHP
+144 TRLQQLLHP

-167 RIRNVLSRRPALTAL
+167 KIRIVLTRRPTLTAL

-195 FSVVEFEHK
+195 FSVVEFERK

-209 NAAVANFFEPLNTTA
+209 NAAVTNFFEPLNTTA

-238 GRILKDEPTQTWACQ
+238 GRIHKDEPTQTWACQ
-253 SRYEQWFRRSA
+253 SRYKQWFRRSA

-281 ERLSIE
+281 EHLSIE
-287 RFIDSPVQDARYKL
+287 RFIDSPAQDARYKL

-363 GFFRTVARLGRVY
+363 GFFRMTARLGRIY
-376 EAYCRELSALPDF
+376 DAYCRELSELTCLKSWA
-389 DGWSEEW
+389 E
-396 RKETGFSCL
+396 KNGFADRPL
-405 PSLEEDD
+405 LEEEDS
-412 PDRRPARLVV
+412 DRRPARLVV
-422 SAAGRLAAFGNVL
+422 SAARRLAAFGNVL
-435 KTWSEEGARLQEETA
+435 EKWSAEGSRLQEETA
-450 LRAFCHFEEKKPAAI
+450 LRAFCHFEEKKPATI

-472 KSWLGIGKEGENFH
+472 KSWLGIGREGENFH

-546 AAAHFSSDS
+546 VAAHFSSDS
-555 QGALWRFLKTAR
+555 QGALWRYLKTAR
-567 FEGTVWPRALESMLE
+567 FEGTVRPRALESVLE
-582 RMPGGLEEEASDVKP
+582 RMPGGREAGPSNVTPSDEEENAHA
-597 SKEAKEALDEIRS
+597 ELRS

>member
-1 MILFNRNPL
+1 METADQDSEDL
-10 NRLTFMGN
+10 
-18 TYHGSKDVKLSVVEW
+18 KKSVVEW
-33 LSKKKHI
+33 LSEKEHI

-195 FSVVEFEHK
+195 FSVVEFERK

-264 GEDFELRP
+264 GQDFELRP

-363 GFFRTVARLGRVY
+363 GFFRMTARLGRIY
-376 EAYCRELSALPDF
+376 DAYCRELSELTCLKSWA
-389 DGWSEEW
+389 E
-396 RKETGFSCL
+396 KNGFADRPL
-405 PSLEEDD
+405 LEEEDS
-412 PDRRPARLVV
+412 DRRPARLVV
-422 SAAGRLAAFGNVL
+422 SAARRLAAFGNVL
-435 KTWSEEGARLQEETA
+435 EKWSAEGSRLQEETA
-450 LRAFCHFEEKKPAAI
+450 LRAFCHFEEKKPATI

-472 KSWLGIGKEGENFH
+472 KSWLGIGREGENFH

-567 FEGTVWPRALESMLE
+567 FEGTARPRALESMLE
-582 RMPGGLEEEASDVKP
+582 RMPGGREAVPSKVMSSEEEK
-597 SKEAKEALDEIRS
+597 KALAELRS

>member
-1 MILFNRNPL
+1 MENVD
-10 NRLTFMGN
+10 
-18 TYHGSKDVKLSVVEW
+18 HGSKDLKQSVVEW
-33 LSKKKHI
+33 LCEEGHHI

-67 ADEERGAGTRAPDI
+67 ADEEKGAGTRAPDI

-100 SDASKEER
+100 SDTSKEER

-153 QNLESVIHARRTGR
+153 QNLESVIHVRRTGR

-195 FSVVEFEHK
+195 FSVVEFERK

-281 ERLSIE
+281 EHLSIE
-287 RFIDSPVQDARYKL
+287 RFIDSPFQDARYKL

-363 GFFRTVARLGRVY
+363 GFFRMTARLGRIY
-376 EAYCRELSALPDF
+376 DAYCRELSELTCLKSWA
-389 DGWSEEW
+389 E
-396 RKETGFSCL
+396 KNGFADRPL
-405 PSLEEDD
+405 LEEEDS
-412 PDRRPARLVV
+412 DRRPARLVV
-422 SAAGRLAAFGNVL
+422 SAARRLAAFGNVL
-435 KTWSEEGARLQEETA
+435 EKWSAEGSRLQEETA

-472 KSWLGIGKEGENFH
+472 KSWLGIGKEGADFH

-567 FEGTVWPRALESMLE
+567 FEGTTRPRAIESMLD
-582 RMPGGLEEEASDVKP
+582 RMPGGREEEPSDLKL
-597 SKEAKEALDEIRS
+597 SSEQEEALAELRS

>member
-1 MILFNRNPL
+1 
-10 NRLTFMGN
+10 MGN
-18 TYHGSKDVKLSVVEW
+18 TYHGSKDVKCSVVEW
-33 LSKKKHI
+33 LRGEDHV

-67 ADEERGAGTRAPDI
+67 ADEEKGAGTRAPDI

-100 SDASKEER
+100 SDTSKEAR

-115 QRLLTFSLLVA
+115 QRLLTFSLLVV

-137 NVDRSQS
+137 NGDRNRSS
-144 TRLRQLLHP
+144 RLRQLLHP
-153 QNLESVIHARRTGR
+153 QNLESVIHARQVARK
-167 RIRNVLSRRPALTAL
+167 IRNLLSRRPEFRALEKL
-182 PAEERLALLSAVT
+182 DREGKLAWLAPVT
-195 FSVVEFEHK
+195 FSVVEFERK

-209 NAAVANFFEPLNTTA
+209 NAAVSNFFEPLNTTA
-224 KPLNGGQILKAYHM
+224 KPLNGGQILKAHHM

-264 GEDFELRP
+264 GQDFELRP

-301 GCGFVQAVQAL
+301 GCGFVQDVQAL

-363 GFFRTVARLGRVY
+363 GFFRMTARLGRIY
-376 EAYCRELSALPDF
+376 DAYCRELSELTCLKSWA
-389 DGWSEEW
+389 E
-396 RKETGFSCL
+396 KNGFADRPL
-405 PSLEEDD
+405 LEEEDS
-412 PDRRPARLVV
+412 DRRPARLVV
-422 SAAGRLAAFGNVL
+422 SAARRLAAFGNVL
-435 KTWSEEGARLQEETA
+435 EKWSAEGSRLQEETA
-450 LRAFCHFEEKKPAAI
+450 LRAFCHFEEKKPATI

-472 KSWLGIGKEGENFH
+472 KSWLGIGREGENFH

-546 AAAHFSSDS
+546 VAAHFSSDS
-555 QGALWRFLKTAR
+555 QGALWRYLKTAR
-567 FEGTVWPRALESMLE
+567 FEGTVRPRALESMLE
-582 RMPGGLEEEASDVKP
+582 RMPGGREAVPSNVTPSDEEEK
-597 SKEAKEALDEIRS
+597 ALAELRS

>member
-1 MILFNRNPL
+1 METADQDSEDL
-10 NRLTFMGN
+10 
-18 TYHGSKDVKLSVVEW
+18 KKSVVKW
-33 LSKKKHI
+33 LSEKEHI

-67 ADEERGAGTRAPDI
+67 ADEEKEAGTRAPDI

-195 FSVVEFEHK
+195 FSVVEFERK
-204 AGDGS
+204 AGDS
-209 NAAVANFFEPLNTTA
+209 PNTAVSNFFEPLNTTA
-224 KPLNGGQILKAYHM
+224 KPLNGGQILKAHHM
-238 GRILKDEPTQTWACQ
+238 GRILKDEPRQTWACQ
-253 SRYEQWFRRSA
+253 SRYEQWFRRCA

-287 RFIDSPVQDARYKL
+287 RFIDSPAQDARYKL

-312 LLGQGDWWWE
+312 LLGQGDWWRE
-322 IARQGNERRLPFERL
+322 IARQDKERRLPFERL
-337 EGTRRNAAPND
+337 EGTRRNAASND

-363 GFFRTVARLGRVY
+363 GFFRMTARLGRIY
-376 EAYCRELSALPDF
+376 DAYCRELSTLPCLKA
-389 DGWSEEW
+389 WSE
-396 RKETGFSCL
+396 KNGFADRPL
-405 PSLEEDD
+405 LKDDD

-422 SAAGRLAAFGNVL
+422 SAACRLAAFGNVL
-435 KTWSEEGARLQEETA
+435 EKWSAEGARLQEETA
-450 LRAFCHFEEKKPAAI
+450 LRTFCRFEEKKPAAI

-472 KSWLGIGKEGENFH
+472 KSWLGIGDEGENFH
-486 VTFGFLSVAPIAVAL
+486 VTFGFLGVAPIAVAL
-501 LWCDRFPSSES
+501 LWSDRFPSSES
-512 DEDILRLL
+512 DEDIMRLL

-525 FANIQ
+525 FANVQ
-530 AQSHSVLRAL
+530 AQSRSVLGAL
-540 AVPEAV
+540 AVPEVV

-555 QGALWRFLKTAR
+555 QGALWRFLKTVR

-582 RMPGGLEEEASDVKP
+582 RMPGGREAVP
-597 SKEAKEALDEIRS
+597 SGVMPSADETAALAELRS

>member
-1 MILFNRNPL
+1 
-10 NRLTFMGN
+10 MGN
-18 TYHGSKDVKLSVVEW
+18 TYHGSKDVKCSVVEW
-33 LSKKKHI
+33 LRGEDHV

-67 ADEERGAGTRAPDI
+67 ADQERGAGTRAPDI

-87 KTKSDETSSDTPS
+87 KTQSDEASSDTPS
-100 SDASKEER
+100 SDTSKEVR

-115 QRLLTFSLLVA
+115 QRLLTFSLLVV
-126 ALCGETVCGTE
+126 ALCGDAVCGPE

-144 TRLRQLLHP
+144 TRLQQLLHL

-167 RIRNVLSRRPALTAL
+167 KIRNVLTRRPALTAL

-195 FSVVEFEHK
+195 FSVVEFERK

-209 NAAVANFFEPLNTTA
+209 NAAVTNFFEPLNTTA

-281 ERLSIE
+281 EHLSIE
-287 RFIDSPVQDARYKL
+287 RFIDSPAQDARYKL

-337 EGTRRNAAPND
+337 EGTRRNAALND

-357 DFPEAE
+357 DFPEAD
-363 GFFRTVARLGRVY
+363 GFFRMTARLGRIY
-376 EAYCRELSALPDF
+376 DAYCRELSELTCLKSWAEKNGFADRPLL
-389 DGWSEEW
+389 E
-396 RKETGFSCL
+396 KEDS
-405 PSLEEDD
+405 
-412 PDRRPARLVV
+412 DRRPARLVV
-422 SAAGRLAAFGNVL
+422 SAARRLAAFGNVL
-435 KTWSEEGARLQEETA
+435 EKWSAEGSRLQEETA

-486 VTFGFLSVAPIAVAL
+486 VTFGFLSVATIAVAL

-546 AAAHFSSDS
+546 VAAHFSSDS
-555 QGALWRFLKTAR
+555 QGALWRYLKTAR
-567 FEGTVWPRALESMLE
+567 FEGTVRPRALESMLE
-582 RMPGGLEEEASDVKP
+582 RMPGGREAVPSNVTPSDEEEK
-597 SKEAKEALDEIRS
+597 ALAELRS

>member
-1 MILFNRNPL
+1 
-10 NRLTFMGN
+10 MGN
-18 TYHGSKDVKLSVVEW
+18 TYHGSKDVKCSVVEW
-33 LSKKKHI
+33 LRGEDHV

-67 ADEERGAGTRAPDI
+67 ADEEKGAGTRAPDI

-100 SDASKEER
+100 SDTSKEAR

-115 QRLLTFSLLVA
+115 QRLLTFSLLVV

-137 NVDRSQS
+137 NGDRNRSS
-144 TRLRQLLHP
+144 RLRQLLHP
-153 QNLESVIHARRTGR
+153 QNLESVIHARQVARK
-167 RIRNVLSRRPALTAL
+167 IRNLLSRRPEFRALEKL
-182 PAEERLALLSAVT
+182 DREGKLAWLAPVT
-195 FSVVEFEHK
+195 FSVVEFERK

-224 KPLNGGQILKAYHM
+224 KPLNGGQILKAHHM
-238 GRILKDEPTQTWACQ
+238 GRILKEEPTQTWACQ
-253 SRYEQWFRRSA
+253 SRYEQWIRRCSGA
-264 GEDFELRP
+264 DFELQP

-287 RFIDSPVQDARYKL
+287 RFIDSPAQDARYKL

-357 DFPEAE
+357 DFPEAD
-363 GFFRTVARLGRVY
+363 GFFRMTARLGRIY
-376 EAYCRELSALPDF
+376 DAYCRELSELTCLKSWA
-389 DGWSEEW
+389 E
-396 RKETGFSCL
+396 KNGFADRPL
-405 PSLEEDD
+405 LEEEDS
-412 PDRRPARLVV
+412 DRRPARLVV
-422 SAAGRLAAFGNVL
+422 SAARRLAAFGNVL
-435 KTWSEEGARLQEETA
+435 EKWSAEGSRLQEETA
-450 LRAFCHFEEKKPAAI
+450 LRAFCHFEEKKPATI

-472 KSWLGIGKEGENFH
+472 KSWLGIGREGENFH

-546 AAAHFSSDS
+546 VAAHFSSDS
-555 QGALWRFLKTAR
+555 QGALWRYLKTAR
-567 FEGTVWPRALESMLE
+567 FEGTVRPRALESMLE
-582 RMPGGLEEEASDVKP
+582 RMPGGREAVPSNVTPSDEEEK
-597 SKEAKEALDEIRS
+597 ALAELRS

>member
-1 MILFNRNPL
+1 MATADQDSEDL
-10 NRLTFMGN
+10 
-18 TYHGSKDVKLSVVEW
+18 KKSVVEW
-33 LSKKKHI
+33 LSEKEHI

-62 LLDAL
+62 LLDAI
-67 ADEERGAGTRAPDI
+67 ADEGKEAGTRAPDI

-87 KTKSDETSSDTPS
+87 KTKSDETSS
-100 SDASKEER
+100 SDMPKELR

-144 TRLRQLLHP
+144 PRLRQLLHP

-167 RIRNVLSRRPALTAL
+167 KIRNVLSRHPALTAL
-182 PAEERLALLSAVT
+182 SAEERLALLSSVT
-195 FSVVEFEHK
+195 FSVVEFERK
-204 AGDGS
+204 AGDSS
-209 NAAVANFFEPLNTTA
+209 NAAVANFFEPLNTTP

-281 ERLSIE
+281 EHLSIE
-287 RFIDSPVQDARYKL
+287 RFIDSPFQDARYKL

-312 LLGQGDWWWE
+312 LLGQGYWWWE

-337 EGTRRNAAPND
+337 EGTRRNAALND

-363 GFFRTVARLGRVY
+363 GFFRMTARLGRIY
-376 EAYCRELSALPDF
+376 DAYCRELSRLPCLKS
-389 DGWSEEW
+389 WAE
-396 RKETGFSCL
+396 KNGFADRPL
-405 PSLEEDD
+405 LEEDD

-422 SAAGRLAAFGNVL
+422 SAACRLAAFGNVL
-435 KTWSEEGARLQEETA
+435 EKWSAEGSRLQEETA

-472 KSWLGIGKEGENFH
+472 KSWLGIGKEGADFH

-567 FEGTVWPRALESMLE
+567 FEGTTRPRAIESMLD
-582 RMPGGLEEEASDVKP
+582 RMPGGREEEPSDLKLSP
-597 SKEAKEALDEIRS
+597 EQEEALAELRS

>member
-1 MILFNRNPL
+1 ME
-10 NRLTFMGN
+10 TADQ
-18 TYHGSKDVKLSVVEW
+18 GSKDLKRSVVKW
-33 LSKKKHI
+33 LCEKGHHI
-40 AIADYQ
+40 AVADYQ

-67 ADEERGAGTRAPDI
+67 ADEEKGAGTRAPDI

-100 SDASKEER
+100 SDTSKEAR

-115 QRLLTFSLLVA
+115 QRLLTFSLLVV

-137 NVDRSQS
+137 NGDRNRSS
-144 TRLRQLLHP
+144 RLRQLLHP
-153 QNLESVIHARRTGR
+153 QNLESVIHARQVARK
-167 RIRNVLSRRPALTAL
+167 IRNLLSRRPEFRALEKL
-182 PAEERLALLSAVT
+182 DREGKLAWLAPVT
-195 FSVVEFEHK
+195 FSVVEFERK

-224 KPLNGGQILKAYHM
+224 KPLNGGQILKAHHM

-253 SRYEQWFRRSA
+253 SRYEQWIRRCSGA
-264 GEDFELRP
+264 DFELQP

-287 RFIDSPVQDARYKL
+287 RFIDSPAQDARYKL

-376 EAYCRELSALPDF
+376 EAYCRELSGLPCLKS
-389 DGWSEEW
+389 WA
-396 RKETGFSCL
+396 KKNGFADRPL
-405 PSLEEDD
+405 LEDAD
-412 PDRRPARLVV
+412 LDRRPARLVV
-422 SAAGRLAAFGNVL
+422 SAAHRLAAFGNVL
-435 KTWSEEGARLQEETA
+435 ERWSAEGSRLQEETA

-582 RMPGGLEEEASDVKP
+582 RMPGGREAVPSNVTPSDEEKD
-597 SKEAKEALDEIRS
+597 ALAEIRS

>member
-1 MILFNRNPL
+1 
-10 NRLTFMGN
+10 MGN
-18 TYHGSKDVKLSVVEW
+18 TYHGSKDVKCSVVEW
-33 LSKKKHI
+33 LRGEDHV

-67 ADEERGAGTRAPDI
+67 ADQERGAGTRAPDI

-87 KTKSDETSSDTPS
+87 KTQSDEASSDTPS
-100 SDASKEER
+100 SDTSKEVR

-115 QRLLTFSLLVA
+115 QRLLTFSLLVV
-126 ALCGETVCGTE
+126 ALCGDAVCGPE

-144 TRLRQLLHP
+144 TRLQQLLHP

-167 RIRNVLSRRPALTAL
+167 KIRNVLTRRPTLTAL

-195 FSVVEFEHK
+195 FSVVEFERK

-209 NAAVANFFEPLNTTA
+209 NAAVTNFFEPLNTTA

-281 ERLSIE
+281 EHLSIE
-287 RFIDSPVQDARYKL
+287 RFIDSPAQDARYKL

-337 EGTRRNAAPND
+337 EGTRRNAALND

-376 EAYCRELSALPDF
+376 EAYCREVSALPDF

-396 RKETGFSCL
+396 RKKTGFSRL
-405 PSLEEDD
+405 PSLEEVDQ
-412 PDRRPARLVV
+412 DRRPARLVV
-422 SAAGRLAAFGNVL
+422 SVACRLAAFGNVL
-435 KTWSEEGARLQEETA
+435 EKWSAEGSRLQEETA
-450 LRAFCHFEEKKPAAI
+450 LRAFCHFEEKKPATI

-472 KSWLGIGKEGENFH
+472 KSWLGIGREGENFH

-546 AAAHFSSDS
+546 VAAHFSSDS
-555 QGALWRFLKTAR
+555 QGALWRYLKTAR
-567 FEGTVWPRALESMLE
+567 FEGTVRPRALESMLE
-582 RMPGGLEEEASDVKP
+582 RMPGGREAVPSNVTPSDEEEK
-597 SKEAKEALDEIRS
+597 ALAELRS

>member
-1 MILFNRNPL
+1 
-10 NRLTFMGN
+10 MGN
-18 TYHGSKDVKLSVVEW
+18 TYHGSKDVKCSVVEW
-33 LSKKKHI
+33 LRGEDHV

-67 ADEERGAGTRAPDI
+67 ADQERGAGTRAPDI

-87 KTKSDETSSDTPS
+87 KTQSDEASSDTPS
-100 SDASKEER
+100 SDTSKEVR

-115 QRLLTFSLLVA
+115 QRLLTFSLLVV
-126 ALCGETVCGTE
+126 ALCGDAVCGPE

-144 TRLRQLLHP
+144 TRLRQFLHL

-422 SAAGRLAAFGNVL
+422 SAACRLAAFGNVL
-435 KTWSEEGARLQEETA
+435 ERWSAEGSRLQEETA

-472 KSWLGIGKEGENFH
+472 KSWLGIGREGENFH

-567 FEGTVWPRALESMLE
+567 FEGTARPRALESMLE
-582 RMPGGLEEEASDVKP
+582 RMPGGREAVPSNVTPSDEEEK
-597 SKEAKEALDEIRS
+597 ALAELRS

>member
-1 MILFNRNPL
+1 
-10 NRLTFMGN
+10 MGN
-18 TYHGSKDVKLSVVEW
+18 TYHGSKDVKCSVVEW
-33 LSKKKHI
+33 LRGEDHV

-67 ADEERGAGTRAPDI
+67 ADEEKGAGTRAPDI

-100 SDASKEER
+100 SDTSKEAR

-115 QRLLTFSLLVA
+115 QRLLTFSLLVV

-137 NVDRSQS
+137 NGDRNRSS
-144 TRLRQLLHP
+144 RLRQLLHP
-153 QNLESVIHARRTGR
+153 QNLESVIHARQVARK
-167 RIRNVLSRRPALTAL
+167 IRNLLSRRPEFRALEKL
-182 PAEERLALLSAVT
+182 DREGKLAWLAPVT
-195 FSVVEFEHK
+195 FSVVEFERK

-224 KPLNGGQILKAYHM
+224 KPLNGGQILKAHHM
-238 GRILKDEPTQTWACQ
+238 GRILKEEPTQTWACQ
-253 SRYEQWFRRSA
+253 SRYEQWIRRCSGA
-264 GEDFELRP
+264 DFELQP

-287 RFIDSPVQDARYKL
+287 RFIDSPAQDARYKL

-363 GFFRTVARLGRVY
+363 GFFRMTARLGRIY
-376 EAYCRELSALPDF
+376 DAYCRELSELTCLKSWA
-389 DGWSEEW
+389 E
-396 RKETGFSCL
+396 KNGFADRPL
-405 PSLEEDD
+405 LEEEDS
-412 PDRRPARLVV
+412 DRRPARLVV
-422 SAAGRLAAFGNVL
+422 SAARRLAAFGNVL
-435 KTWSEEGARLQEETA
+435 EKWSAEGSRLQEETA
-450 LRAFCHFEEKKPAAI
+450 LRAFCHFEEKKPATI

-472 KSWLGIGKEGENFH
+472 KSWLGIGREGENFH

-546 AAAHFSSDS
+546 VAAHFSSDS
-555 QGALWRFLKTAR
+555 QGALWRYLKTAR
-567 FEGTVWPRALESMLE
+567 FEGTVRPRALESMLE
-582 RMPGGLEEEASDVKP
+582 RMPGGREAVPSNVTPSDEEEK
-597 SKEAKEALDEIRS
+597 ALAELRS